1 MNSLYLHL
9 GNDVVVSEASVVGIF
24 DIENTSISKYT
35 KEYLAAA
42 QKENKVIYVTDDLPK
57 SFVVCKD
64 GDGFTVYVCQVSPA
78 TMLKRA
84 EANDRE
90 TEKLK
95 KLICLAEQEG

>member
-1 MNSLYLHL
+1 MYLHL
-9 GNDVVVSEASVVGIF
+9 GNDVVVRESTIVGIF

-57 SFVVCKD
+57 SFVVCRD
-64 GDGFTVYVCQVSPA
+64 GDKTTVYICQVSPA

-84 EANDRE
+84 EVNVEEMRRIKE
-90 TEKLK
+90 
-95 KLICLAEQEG
+95 LISCEESQ

>member
-1 MNSLYLHL
+1 MYLHL

-84 EANDRE
+84 ENNERE
-90 TEKLK
+90 KEEIRRIVEQIEKS
-95 KLICLAEQEG
+95 

>member
-1 MNSLYLHL
+1 MYIHL
-9 GNDVVVSEASVVGIF
+9 GNDVVVNEASIVGVF

-42 QKENKVIYVTDDLPK
+42 QKNNSVIYVTNDLPK
-57 SFVVCKD
+57 SFVVCRD
-64 GDGFTVYVCQVSPA
+64 GEKTTVYVCQVAPA

-84 EANDRE
+84 ENNERE

-95 KLICLAEQEG
+95 KLICLAEQDG